1 MDGGGMAMT
10 PEPLPQEPS
19 RIRVENC
26 YVFKSRLQEYAQK
39 ANLPT
44 PEYHTLKE
52 GPSHEPLF
60 KSTVV
65 FNNTKYESLPG
76 FFNRKAA
83 EQSAAEVALMDIV
96 KSIPANANIPAVQE
110 TGLCN
115 TGRKQLNLT
124 EMCRE
129 ADHHHLLATLA
140 RHRRLAAAATLFS
153 STLCTVR
160 ALNSL
165 LAAICSSLSFLRI
178 APKVL
183 LLAAPLISPDAT
195 TFRILTSTLCQARC
209 PAAAADLLCSMPSL
223 LLDPEPV
230 SCRAVLASLCQ
241 YAPAQDA
248 AVFLDKMCH
257 WGISPSRS
265 DYHGVFIALLQEELV
280 AEAYE
285 FMKNKMGSD
294 GVAPTLVDFKLILQA
309 FSESAEFDSV
319 EEVFDEMLLRGFV
332 PDIGAY
338 TVYIGALCRKGDLA
352 GARRMMA
359 CMERAGCPPDVR
371 TFGVVV
377 VGCMSAG
384 DMGTMREVEE
394 AIRRGLRWDQLALSE
409 LIGLLWAG
417 GGATQAHKL
426 LDPLFIH
433 DAPQETGLCKN
444 LLQEY
449 AQKMNY
455 AIPSYICTRQ
465 ASGLVPYI
473 CTVEIGG
480 IQYIGAAARTKKE
493 AEIKAARTALL
504 AIQGQSEGCA
514 NGATKYIVVPGKRQG
529 KEVEK
534 RPIETPKPLK
544 VKKGG
549 LKKKWNKRKFM
560 KKNGQNADFEK
571 DEAMVAGDAYDSDV
585 LMQPTVITQEPFSD
599 ALFLQ
604 PYEEAKRVEPEPPRD
619 IEMAQ
624 PNKEKQPSDAAM
636 GQPDEEARSV
646 EQEPYRDTSV
656 MQLIK
661 QDRSVKQELDS
672 DTAMPQPDKDTRIVK
687 EAPRTQPN
695 EEATSIEEPPRNAAI
710 MQPKEEANTAK
721 QEPRSNAPLLQTELK
736 LENSECSYEHKN
748 QSSGAASPETNKAFG
763 DTTGIDSYAPT
774 SNVREE

>member
-1 MDGGGMAMT
+1 MDGGGMAMA
-10 PEPLPQEPS
+10 PEPLPQEPANTS
-19 RIRVENC
+19 TAPAASGIRVENC

-52 GPSHEPLF
+52 GPSHEPVF

-110 TGLCN
+110 TGLC
-115 TGRKQLNLT
+115 
-124 EMCRE
+124 
-129 ADHHHLLATLA
+129 
-140 RHRRLAAAATLFS
+140 
-153 STLCTVR
+153 
-160 ALNSL
+160 
-165 LAAICSSLSFLRI
+165 
-178 APKVL
+178 
-183 LLAAPLISPDAT
+183 
-195 TFRILTSTLCQARC
+195 
-209 PAAAADLLCSMPSL
+209 
-223 LLDPEPV
+223 
-230 SCRAVLASLCQ
+230 
-241 YAPAQDA
+241 
-248 AVFLDKMCH
+248 
-257 WGISPSRS
+257 
-265 DYHGVFIALLQEELV
+265 
-280 AEAYE
+280 
-285 FMKNKMGSD
+285 
-294 GVAPTLVDFKLILQA
+294 
-309 FSESAEFDSV
+309 
-319 EEVFDEMLLRGFV
+319 
-332 PDIGAY
+332 
-338 TVYIGALCRKGDLA
+338 
-352 GARRMMA
+352 
-359 CMERAGCPPDVR
+359 
-371 TFGVVV
+371 
-377 VGCMSAG
+377 
-384 DMGTMREVEE
+384 
-394 AIRRGLRWDQLALSE
+394 
-409 LIGLLWAG
+409 
-417 GGATQAHKL
+417 
-426 LDPLFIH
+426 
-433 DAPQETGLCKN
+433 KN

-465 ASGLVPYI
+465 ASGLFPYI

-504 AIQGQSEGCA
+504 AIQGQSEGCV

-534 RPIETPKPLK
+534 RPIETLKPLK

-560 KKNGQNADFEK
+560 KKNGQNADLEK
-571 DEAMVAGDAYDSDV
+571 DEAMVAGDAYGSDV

-604 PYEEAKRVEPEPPRD
+604 TYEEAKRVEPEPPKD

-624 PNKEKQPSDAAM
+624 PNKEMQPSEAAM
-636 GQPDEEARSV
+636 GQLDEEARSV
-646 EQEPYRDTSV
+646 EQEPSRDTSV
-656 MQLIK
+656 MQLSSIK

-695 EEATSIEEPPRNAAI
+695 GEATSIEEPPRNAAI
-710 MQPKEEANTAK
+710 MQPEEAITAK
-721 QEPRSNAPLLQTELK
+721 QEPRSNAPLLQTDLK
-736 LENSECSYEHKN
+736 LENSECLYEHKN
-748 QSSGAASPETNKAFG
+748 QSSGATSPETNKAFG
-763 DTTGIDSYAPT
+763 DMTGIDSYAPT
-774 SNVREE
+774 SNAREE